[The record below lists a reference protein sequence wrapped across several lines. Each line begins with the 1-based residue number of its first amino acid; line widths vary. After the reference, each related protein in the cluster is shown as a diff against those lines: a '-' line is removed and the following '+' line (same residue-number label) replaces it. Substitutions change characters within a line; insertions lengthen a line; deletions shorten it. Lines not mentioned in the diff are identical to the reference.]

1 MNNRRVF
8 AVIGAK
14 GGSGTTTICTDIAK
28 GMRNGHAVTLVD
40 GDLSGRR
47 NLAVILDAVAEI
59 DASRHSSKIGITRKA
74 DLGLIELASS
84 YDAAFTITQQDVE
97 AFVAATSDAEILVA
111 DIPLPF
117 AGQVRPLIARATRL
131 LVITE
136 PTLLGIASATTL
148 LGDLRRFGVPSERIA
163 AVRSCRENNHG
174 ISRDEIESALHISV
188 LGDLP
193 PMTDR
198 GYSKALSRLIGS
210 IHNIPTAPM
219 METLLPSIQGFFGD
233 RRASRTAETGPSG
246 NNVIPHTNGST
257 TKIPAASERRST
269 TGRDQ
274 LKSEVHRQLAERVNL
289 IDAAGQTDSVK
300 LAQLREQ
307 VSQLA
312 QGILSKSEGQF
323 TAEELATMKDEIVS
337 ETLGLGPVED
347 LMRDPEVSEIMV
359 NGYQTIYVERHGRLQ
374 LTDKRFGSAQQL
386 RLVLERIL
394 SPLGR
399 RLDES
404 SPMVDARLP
413 DGSRVNA
420 IVEPLAIKGATLTIR
435 RFGIHRLNAQD
446 LVDKGSAHEAMI
458 DFLRACVQ
466 ARLNIL
472 ISGGTGSGK
481 TTFLNIVSSFISEH
495 ERIVTVEDSA
505 ELFLA
510 QPHVVSL
517 ETRPPNV
524 EGKGEVAIRDLV
536 KNALRMRPD
545 RIIIG
550 EVRGG
555 EALDMLQAMNT
566 GHDGSLTT
574 VHANSPHDALS
585 RVETMVMMA
594 GFDLPVRV
602 IREQVS
608 NAIDLV
614 VQTVRM
620 RDGSRKIVSM
630 SEIVGM
636 EGEIV
641 TMQNLVTF
649 KQRGLDDDG
658 KVVGDFHFSGVQ
670 PDAVRRFEEYGVPY
684 DIRALSAMS
693 GAPEATAAW

>member
-14 GGSGTTTICTDIAK
+14 GGSGTTTICTDIAR
-28 GMRNGHAVTLVD
+28 GMRNGHTVTLVD

-74 DLGLIELASS
+74 DLGLIELAAS
-84 YDAAFTITQQDVE
+84 YDAAFTISQQDVE
-97 AFVAATSDAEILVA
+97 AFVSATSDAEILVA
-111 DIPLPF
+111 DVPLPF
-117 AGQVRPLIARATRL
+117 AGQVRPIIARATRL
-131 LVITE
+131 LIVTE
-136 PTLLGIASATTL
+136 PSLLGIASATTL
-148 LGDLRRFGVPSERIA
+148 LGDLRRFGVPSERVA

-174 ISRDEIESALHISV
+174 ISRDEIESALHITV

-198 GYSKALSRLIGS
+198 GYSKALSRLIS
-210 IHNIPTAPM
+210 SLNNIPTAPM
-219 METLLPSIQGFFGD
+219 IETLLPSIQGFFGD
-233 RRASRTAETGPSG
+233 RRGAQAPQSG
-246 NNVIPHTNGST
+246 QSHDPAPHTNGAT
-257 TKIPAASERRST
+257 NQAPVRIDLRST
-269 TGRDQ
+269 TIRDQ
-274 LKSEVHRQLAERVNL
+274 LKSEVHRKLSERVNL
-289 IDAAGQTDSVK
+289 IDAAGQADSVK

-307 VSQLA
+307 VSQIA
-312 QGILSKSEGQF
+312 QGILSKSAGQF

-347 LMRDPEVSEIMV
+347 LMRDPDVSEIMV
-359 NGYQTIYVERHGRLQ
+359 NGYQTIYVERNGRLE

-435 RFGIHRLNAQD
+435 RFGIHRMTAQD
-446 LVDKGSAHEAMI
+446 LIDKGSAHEAMI

-481 TTFLNIVSSFISEH
+481 TTFLNIVSSFISES

-517 ETRPPNV
+517 ETRPANV
-524 EGKGEVAIRDLV
+524 EGKGEVTIRDIV

-614 VQTVRM
+614 VQTARM

-649 KQRGLDDDG
+649 KQRGLDADDRVAG
-658 KVVGDFHFSGVQ
+658 EFKFSGVQ
-670 PDAVRRFEEYGVPY
+670 PDAIRRFEEYGIPY
-684 DIRALSAMS
+684 DIRALSTMAGS
-693 GAPEATAAW
+693 EAVAAW